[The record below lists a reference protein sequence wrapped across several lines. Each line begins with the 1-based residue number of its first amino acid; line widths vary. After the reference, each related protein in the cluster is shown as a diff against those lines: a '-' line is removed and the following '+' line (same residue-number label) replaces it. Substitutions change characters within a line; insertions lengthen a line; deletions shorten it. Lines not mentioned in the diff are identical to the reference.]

1 MRRPV
6 FLVLAAGAVAGL
18 VHGGAVLVL
27 AEPYLDYAIEM
38 ENQRLFVSGAA
49 RLHAPPR
56 YVETAGMGA

>member
-6 FLVLAAGAVAGL
+6 FLVPAAGGVAGL

-27 AEPYLDYAIEM
+27 VEPYLDYAIEI
-38 ENQRLFVSGAA
+38 ENQQLFVSGAA
-49 RLHAPPR
+49 RLHAPSR

>member
-27 AEPYLDYAIEM
+27 VEPYLDYAKEI
-38 ENQRLFVSGAA
+38 ENQQLFVSGAA
-49 RLHAPPR
+49 RPPAPSR
-56 YVETAGMGA
+56 YMVTAGMGA